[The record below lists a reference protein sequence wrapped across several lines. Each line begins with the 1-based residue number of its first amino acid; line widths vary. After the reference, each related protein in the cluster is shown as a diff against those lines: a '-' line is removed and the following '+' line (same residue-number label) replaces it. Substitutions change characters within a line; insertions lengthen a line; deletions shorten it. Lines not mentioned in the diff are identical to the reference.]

1 MRSNSSL
8 CTVVILLLNFANPNF
23 ALATDGSTDKYQGA
37 PNTISFKVTTSE
49 CCGGEDAD
57 PHAVHGL
64 ETDDRAFILSG
75 KSADSKGARDGFVV
89 RFADFIEAFSFMTKV
104 ALLCEKYNHH
114 PNWDNVYSKVIIK
127 LSTHDL
133 GGITN
138 LDQTLASEIN
148 QIFD

>member
-1 MRSNSSL
+1 MEPY
-8 CTVVILLLNFANPNF
+8 LLQDEELKELVYKIPGWEIKSEQIQREFNF
-23 ALATDGSTDKYQGA
+23 S
-37 PNTISFKVTTSE
+37 
-49 CCGGEDAD
+49 
-57 PHAVHGL
+57 
-64 ETDDRAFILSG
+64 
-75 KSADSKGARDGFVV
+75 
-89 RFADFIEAFSFMTKV
+89 DFIEAFSFMTKV